1 MTSPIKFTVLKEEK
15 HTGARL
21 GLLETPHGSFE
32 TPMFMPV
39 GTQATV
45 KTLSPEELK
54 SIGSG
59 VILSNT
65 YHLWLRPGEN
75 LVDEA
80 GGLHEFMNWDQGL
93 LTDSG
98 GFQVFSLAK
107 IRDIQ
112 EEGVHF
118 KSHLDGSNLFLSP
131 EKAIDIQ
138 NKLGADI
145 IMSLDECPPTD
156 YSEADMKKSLDR
168 TVRWAAR
175 GKEAHAKANRQ
186 ALFGICQGGTY
197 KSLRAQHAK
206 DLVAMDFDGYSIGGV
221 SVGESKEDM
230 YRAIDYAIPYL
241 PTTKPRYLMGI
252 GTPDAIIEGAIRGID
267 MQDCVLP
274 TRIARNGTA
283 MTHFGRVVVKNKKY
297 ERDFTPLDPLCDCYC
312 CQNYSR
318 AYLRHLIKTN
328 EIFGMR
334 LLSLHNLR
342 FLIKVTEDIRQAIK
356 DDNLLGYRDEFFDR
370 YGYNEP
376 NAKDF

>member
-1 MTSPIKFTVLKEEK
+1 MTGPLTFEIIKEEK

-21 GLLETPHGSFE
+21 GRITTPHGSFE

-39 GTQATV
+39 GTLATV
-45 KTLSPEELK
+45 KTMSPEELK
-54 SIGSG
+54 EIGSG
-59 VILSNT
+59 IILSNT
-65 YHLWLRPGEN
+65 YHLWLRPGEDI
-75 LVDEA
+75 VDEA
-80 GGLHEFMNWDQGL
+80 GGLHEFMNWNQGV

-118 KSHLDGSNLFLSP
+118 KSHLDGSKLFLTP
-131 EKAIDIQ
+131 EKSIAIQ

-145 IMSLDECPPTD
+145 IMSFDECPPAD
-156 YSEADMKKSLDR
+156 YNKEQMAKSLAR
-168 TVRWAAR
+168 TVRWAER
-175 GKEAHAKANRQ
+175 GKEAHAKADRQ
-186 ALFGICQGGTY
+186 ALFGICQGGTF
-197 KSLRAQHAK
+197 KDLRAQHAK
-206 DLVAMDFDGYSIGGV
+206 DLTSLDFDGYSIGGV

-241 PTTKPRYLMGI
+241 PKEKPRYLMGI
-252 GTPDAIIEGAIRGID
+252 GTPDAIIEGAIRGVD

-283 MTHFGRVVVKNKKY
+283 MTHFGRLVVKNAKY
-297 ERDFTPLDPLCDCYC
+297 ARDYAPLDSMCDCYC

-334 LLSLHNLR
+334 LLSIHNLR
-342 FLIKVTEDIRQAIK
+342 FLIKLTEEIRQAIL
-356 DDNLLGYRDEFFDR
+356 DDCLLDYRDEFFER